1 MNDED
6 LFGSRPSGRP
16 VRVTI
21 VRDQRPNVAQRK
33 AELCLILLRMCQS
46 PPQSVTQGSIQTV
59 RHWRTEQ
66 ERAVKIMK
74 SKRASV
80 VELELAIKSMK
91 SFGDPA

>member
-6 LFGSRPSGRP
+6 LSGSRPLARP
-16 VRVTI
+16 SRVTI

-33 AELCLILLRMCQS
+33 AELCLILLRMCQR